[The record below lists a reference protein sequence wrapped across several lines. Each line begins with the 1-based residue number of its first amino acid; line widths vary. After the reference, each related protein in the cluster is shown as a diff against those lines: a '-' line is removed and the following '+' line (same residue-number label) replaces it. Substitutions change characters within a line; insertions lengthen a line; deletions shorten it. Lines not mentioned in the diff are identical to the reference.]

1 MFDNFVVVYKFVSD
15 VYYYVVAS
23 VDENEIVMAQVL
35 QALCESTNI
44 LLRNSVDKKTV
55 LENLDLV
62 LIAMDEIIDGGIIF
76 ETDPNQIASRV
87 NMRGK
92 EDGFGN
98 LSDQTL
104 SQAFANAKEQFSKH
118 MLDKYKSEHGLSR
131 SLAIICVT
139 DGWMDG

>member
-62 LIAMDEIIDGGIIF
+62 LIAMDEIIDGG
-76 ETDPNQIASRV
+76 
-87 NMRGK
+87 
-92 EDGFGN
+92 
-98 LSDQTL
+98 
-104 SQAFANAKEQFSKH
+104 
-118 MLDKYKSEHGLSR
+118 
-131 SLAIICVT
+131 
-139 DGWMDG
+139 